1 MRTILHILASFLLFL
16 LSFRIGLQV
25 HFPMKTLQDK
35 LIWELQNSSNWSVDI
50 QSIDIHSLMSLQANS
65 VSIVQRENKNKEY
78 EEFLFI
84 EELQLSPS
92 LLSLLSGTPS
102 TSLST
107 SLLNGEIDANVT
119 QTKPQRISSKIN
131 GSNLDLSFLP
141 LKGTDWQANL
151 AGLANFSIDLDHH
164 LTELNEGFGSLSLQV
179 DDFQIDDLEVAGF
192 PLIPL
197 QFSESIIELERDGNK
212 LNFKNGRLIGEQ
224 IEAEITGF
232 IRLSKRLERS
242 RLQLKIFVKFSSE
255 LELMVKAFLKD
266 ARQDDGSY
274 LINIT
279 GMIMQPNFQQKTRG
293 NRSKNTSKAKSNRTK
308 RTDGKEK
315 KETPEEEEAR
325 IKREE
330 QREKRLER
338 QKKRMEERQR
348 RMQNAPKVAPNQQKL
363 TPRDLPIRSNIGNV
377 DFDDEVEISDDDEE
391 EDISDEEE
399 EEEEEIE
406 EEDISDDEDM
416 DEEE

>member
-1 MRTILHILASFLLFL
+1 MILCVYRRL
-16 LSFRIGLQV
+16 
-25 HFPMKTLQDK
+25 
-35 LIWELQNSSNWSVDI
+35 
-50 QSIDIHSLMSLQANS
+50 
-65 VSIVQRENKNKEY
+65 
-78 EEFLFI
+78 
-84 EELQLSPS
+84 
-92 LLSLLSGTPS
+92 
-102 TSLST
+102 
-107 SLLNGEIDANVT
+107 
-119 QTKPQRISSKIN
+119 KI
-131 GSNLDLSFLP
+131 P
-141 LKGTDWQANL
+141 RAT
-151 AGLANFSIDLDHH
+151 
-164 LTELNEGFGSLSLQV
+164 
-179 DDFQIDDLEVAGF
+179 
-192 PLIPL
+192 L

-293 NRSKNTSKAKSNRTK
+293 NRSSNASKAKPNRSK
-308 RTDGKEK
+308 RTDKNEK
-315 KETPEEEEAR
+315 IEETPEEEESR

-348 RMQNAPKVAPNQQKL
+348 RMQNSPKVAPNQQKL

-377 DFDDEVEISDDDEE
+377 EFDDEVDISD
-391 EDISDEEE
+391 DEEE
-399 EEEEEIE
+399 EEEEEE
-406 EEDISDDEDM
+406 EEVEEDELSDDEDM

>member
-35 LIWELQNSSNWSVDI
+35 LVWELQNSSNWSVDI

-141 LKGTDWQANL
+141 LKGTDWQ
-151 AGLANFSIDLDHH
+151 S
-164 LTELNEGFGSLSLQV
+164 
-179 DDFQIDDLEVAGF
+179 
-192 PLIPL
+192 
-197 QFSESIIELERDGNK
+197 
-212 LNFKNGRLIGEQ
+212 
-224 IEAEITGF
+224 
-232 IRLSKRLERS
+232 
-242 RLQLKIFVKFSSE
+242 
-255 LELMVKAFLKD
+255 
-266 ARQDDGSY
+266 
-274 LINIT
+274 
-279 GMIMQPNFQQKTRG
+279 
-293 NRSKNTSKAKSNRTK
+293 
-308 RTDGKEK
+308 
-315 KETPEEEEAR
+315 
-325 IKREE
+325 
-330 QREKRLER
+330 
-338 QKKRMEERQR
+338 
-348 RMQNAPKVAPNQQKL
+348 
-363 TPRDLPIRSNIGNV
+363 
-377 DFDDEVEISDDDEE
+377 
-391 EDISDEEE
+391 
-399 EEEEEIE
+399 
-406 EEDISDDEDM
+406 
-416 DEEE
+416 

>member
-35 LIWELQNSSNWSVDI
+35 LVWELQNSSNWSVDI

-131 GSNLDLSFLP
+131 GSNLDLSFLT
-141 LKGTDWQANL
+141 LKGKDWQANL

-179 DDFQIDDLEVAGF
+179 DNFQIDDLEVAGF

-197 QFSESIIELERDGNK
+197 EFSESIIELERDGNK

-293 NRSKNTSKAKSNRTK
+293 NRSRNTSKAKSNRSK
-308 RTDGKEK
+308 RTDVNEK
-315 KETPEEEEAR
+315 IEETPEEEEAR
-325 IKREE
+325 LKREE

-377 DFDDEVEISDDDEE
+377 EFDDEVEISDDEEDEE
-391 EDISDEEE
+391 EIEEEDEEE
-399 EEEEEIE
+399 ME
-406 EEDISDDEDM
+406 EEDISDDEEM